1 MIVVDLGLRS
11 SRSRVRLAAVELTA
25 ELCNR
30 LPLDVLRENLTSL
43 VLGLFSV
50 LENCHPFP
58 SGDAKGK
65 WTLWW
70 FMSEDWFCD

>member
-1 MIVVDLGLRS
+1 MIVMDLGLRS

-50 LENCHPFP
+50 LENCHPF
-58 SGDAKGK
+58 GDAKGK
-65 WTLWW
+65 K
-70 FMSEDWFCD
+70 